1 MKCLD
6 VSIQAFK
13 IMYTFEEK
21 NLNLK
26 RCCREQ
32 TVRNMRSL
40 LAPVLLRLVGTRVV
54 QESMETFCFSQRDC
68 VPVTG
73 CDLEWNAE
81 ASAAAAVVI
90 AGENLFDRILSVL
103 HALLSSTWASWLKQ
117 KPSKGSSRPPR
128 EVPPFDKEIIHRMQ
142 ASIRNLSQF

>member
-1 MKCLD
+1 MK
-6 VSIQAFK
+6 
-13 IMYTFEEK
+13 YTFEEK
-21 NLNLK
+21 SLNLK
-26 RCCREQ
+26 SCCREQ
-32 TVRNMRSL
+32 TVRNMRSV

-54 QESMETFCFSQRDC
+54 QESTETFCFSQRDP

-81 ASAAAAVVI
+81 ASAAAAAAVVI
-90 AGENLFDRILSVL
+90 AGESLFDRILSVL

-142 ASIRNLSQF
+142 ASVQIFLNFIMSC